1 MHAVHAFDVEEDPL
15 PSSRPVPARTNCCRL
30 MVDALFP
37 FGLLTDEGYRTPGDA
52 ASSVI
57 RFSAL
62 GLRMRCCPSRRAI
75 AGFRSMAPVTPRVTS
90 TFAVLLV
97 GIFLV
102 VTMIVYLMLSISSMT
117 PFSEIGEERQFGAP
131 FPDHR
136 IHNKTKRPKVG
147 KHWTFAICGKHI
159 LQTFLIHYL
168 CWQVLEPEPHV
179 AKERV
184 SDRELNKPE
193 GVIHWCKRTIAWL

>member
-1 MHAVHAFDVEEDPL
+1 
-15 PSSRPVPARTNCCRL
+15 
-30 MVDALFP
+30 
-37 FGLLTDEGYRTPGDA
+37 
-52 ASSVI
+52 
-57 RFSAL
+57 
-62 GLRMRCCPSRRAI
+62 
-75 AGFRSMAPVTPRVTS
+75 MAPVAPRVTS

-117 PFSEIGEERQFGAP
+117 PFSEIGE
-131 FPDHR
+131 DHR

-193 GVIHWCKRTIAWL
+193 GVIHWCNRTIAWLLCQKYEEQWLSTFFIDHMLLVIVGLPYCFLQLAGICPRQHAGVGH